1 MKIISSMTYITKY
14 LDYIVSSQDFPDLY
28 TVGQSKALTE
38 QCDFKSSTRT
48 SAQLSI
54 LKRQEF
60 TNIYDNILY
69 TS

>member
-1 MKIISSMTYITKY
+1 MTYITKY

-54 LKRQEF
+54 LKRVHEY
-60 TNIYDNILY
+60 I
-69 TS
+69 